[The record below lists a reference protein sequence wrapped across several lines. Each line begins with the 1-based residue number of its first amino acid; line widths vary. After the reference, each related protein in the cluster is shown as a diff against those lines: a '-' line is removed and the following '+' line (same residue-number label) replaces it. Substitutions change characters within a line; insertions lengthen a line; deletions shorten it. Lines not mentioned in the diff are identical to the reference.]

1 MMNNKLTN
9 FILTGSIENL
19 SIGQSVDISRGKW
32 ISSVE
37 EYANGIPKLCQCS
50 LDELVI
56 NVGITEENKIE
67 YMVVHMK
74 DLDANA
80 RLHIGNLSNP
90 VSIMTMDELLIF
102 FNEAKIEWR
111 FKTIFEKVVI
121 LFVEET
127 NIEIIFSYYPDEGI
141 GLQTI
146 QIDGRMKVN

>member
-1 MMNNKLTN
+1 
-9 FILTGSIENL
+9 
-19 SIGQSVDISRGKW
+19 
-32 ISSVE
+32 
-37 EYANGIPKLCQCS
+37 
-50 LDELVI
+50 
-56 NVGITEENKIE
+56 
-67 YMVVHMK
+67 MK